1 MTQGI
6 LDINLCMTL
15 KLPVMKIELPLISS
29 LLTVTGN
36 NNTMYSKMG
45 LVTEMFIPNY
55 PSLFFKLTQS
65 S

>member
-6 LDINLCMTL
+6 LNINLCMTF
-15 KLPVMKIELPLISS
+15 KLPIMKIELPLISS

-36 NNTMYSKMG
+36 NNTMYSKIG

-55 PSLFFKLTQS
+55 QSLFFKSTQS
-65 S
+65 N